1 MSKLDTHNVDVVTG
15 ANYFVVGHGTEGGN
29 APYQLSVAGITG
41 AADSAWGKVDRV
53 KADSGY
59 SIGVIQVDLGKRGT
73 WALGSTKESV
83 PSVAG
88 RTYVDALI
96 EESERFANQHGLGYT
111 HDKAALRA
119 SLLSHGNGKDKRG
132 TLTFIEKETYASF
145 NAWASSAEGQP
156 WIHRN
161 VDYPQIRHAT
171 EAAMGLLD
179 RYGKNVQED
188 KRFEV
193 IAILAKTENQIPQ
206 KMKVFEKILKA
217 GGGYDEIVAGAGEI
231 SRRFGYY
238 AGLKAA
244 DVARK
249 YEVAREDPQQS
260 VALDRAQTK
269 VARADF
275 NPATI
280 ASDPDFQT
288 ALQALSL
295 AATTRVL
302 HEGSHGE
309 HVVALQTNLAKLGIT
324 DARGHALHADGA
336 FGPST
341 REAVELFQRG
351 HGLASDGRVG
361 TKTLQALGE
370 AMRPTETTLADR
382 GHPGHA
388 LFCQALE
395 GVHVIDAKCGRT
407 PDAWSNNLAASL
419 ATAAHAQGLV
429 RIDQVMLGDNATRA
443 FAVQGDPGS
452 PFKRV
457 ASVDVLPA
465 ITRPLEQSSAEFRA
479 LATGT
484 PQQLHE
490 LAAGPATAPPVLPEL
505 QR

>member
-1 MSKLDTHNVDVVTG
+1 
-15 ANYFVVGHGTEGGN
+15 
-29 APYQLSVAGITG
+29 
-41 AADSAWGKVDRV
+41 
-53 KADSGY
+53 
-59 SIGVIQVDLGKRGT
+59 
-73 WALGSTKESV
+73 
-83 PSVAG
+83 
-88 RTYVDALI
+88 
-96 EESERFANQHGLGYT
+96 
-111 HDKAALRA
+111 
-119 SLLSHGNGKDKRG
+119 
-132 TLTFIEKETYASF
+132 
-145 NAWASSAEGQP
+145 
-156 WIHRN
+156 
-161 VDYPQIRHAT
+161 
-171 EAAMGLLD
+171 
-179 RYGKNVQED
+179 
-188 KRFEV
+188 
-193 IAILAKTENQIPQ
+193 
-206 KMKVFEKILKA
+206 
-217 GGGYDEIVAGAGEI
+217 
-231 SRRFGYY
+231 
-238 AGLKAA
+238 
-244 DVARK
+244 
-249 YEVAREDPQQS
+249 
-260 VALDRAQTK
+260 
-269 VARADF
+269 
-275 NPATI
+275 
-280 ASDPDFQT
+280 
-288 ALQALSL
+288 
-295 AATTRVL
+295 
-302 HEGSHGE
+302 
-309 HVVALQTNLAKLGIT
+309 
-324 DARGHALHADGA
+324 LHADGA

-361 TKTLQALGE
+361 TKTLQALEE